1 MGNVIQ
7 LPQNGTSQRKENF
20 PLAEYQLFLS
30 GKSEKTVDAY
40 LRCVRQFIDWIA
52 EKPGSG
58 GKFQPEM
65 FTRTAVEMYLDH
77 LGEDGYSISHR
88 NRVKAALSSFARW
101 LIEEK
106 GLRSNPTRGV
116 EVPAQALMAPRELSD
131 DQRYALRNLVE
142 RCADIRGQAIFA
154 LGYWAGCRVS
164 DVSHLRLEDCK
175 LGPKI
180 GSIKVGYK
188 GGKEREIDLVNQV
201 RRPLLEYIE
210 SGRSNTSSPYV
221 FVSERSPRLSER
233 GIHHWLKQLKEK
245 ATRGEWELIKDITFH
260 DLRHDFAHRAR
271 KAGWELEEIAFYLGH
286 ITKRGAP
293 AIQTTARYTQ
303 VGREHIKEKLK
314 YLK

>member
-1 MGNVIQ
+1 MGNVVQ
-7 LPQNGTSQRKENF
+7 LPQNGIDQRIETFSLNK
-20 PLAEYQLFLS
+20 YRLFIS

-40 LRCVRQFIDWIA
+40 IRCVRQFTDWIA

-58 GKFQPEM
+58 GRFQPEQ
-65 FTRTAVEMYLDH
+65 FTRTAVEMYLDY
-77 LGEDGYSISHR
+77 LEQEGYSISHR

-106 GLRSNPTRGV
+106 GMDRNPTRGV
-116 EVPAQALMAPRELSD
+116 EIPAQALMAPRELND

-142 RCADIRGQAIFA
+142 RCADTRGQAIFA

-164 DVSHLRLEDCK
+164 DVSHLRIEDCQ
-175 LGPKI
+175 LGPKVGTI
-180 GSIKVGYK
+180 RVGYK
-188 GGKEREIDLVNQV
+188 GGKMREIDLVNQV
-201 RRPLLEYIE
+201 RRPLLEYLE
-210 SGRSNTSSPYV
+210 SGRRNQSSPYV
-221 FVSERSPRLSER
+221 FTSERSPRLSER
-233 GIHHWLKQLKEK
+233 GIHHWLKQLKEN
-245 ATRGEWELIKDITFH
+245 ATRGEWELIKNITFH

-271 KAGWELEEIAFYLGH
+271 QSGWELEEIAFYLGH

-303 VGREHIKEKLK
+303 VGRQQIKEKLK